1 MKIFKKRIEAFH
13 YEELSQDAKETAKN
27 WFLNDE
33 IRSELCTD
41 NIMEEVRTLFPKS
54 ELKIQYSVSGCQG
67 DGANLYGTLCIRDV
81 LRLLKYDQTERFKE
95 LQGYFSEKEERAIE
109 FYMNYMECVRLKENR
124 KYCYCMADSIDLADS
139 WSETLEDNGI
149 YNINSKLLLKLEN
162 VTIHMISRLCVEFEK
177 EAYDFLC
184 TISDEDMEELCS
196 EMGYLFNEDGSYCDE
211 IPSEESYPELDQYV
225 LDDDRGLCLWLQER
239 EDSDECGDYLIV
251 FWINDT
257 RYYCYV
263 NANSMAAALGIFF
276 QNHPHITYEMIED
289 HMEI

>member
-1 MKIFKKRIEAFH
+1 
-13 YEELSQDAKETAKN
+13 
-27 WFLNDE
+27 
-33 IRSELCTD
+33 
-41 NIMEEVRTLFPKS
+41 MEE
-54 ELKIQYSVSGCQG
+54 
-67 DGANLYGTLCIRDV
+67 
-81 LRLLKYDQTERFKE
+81 
-95 LQGYFSEKEERAIE
+95 
-109 FYMNYMECVRLKENR
+109 M
-124 KYCYCMADSIDLADS
+124 
-139 WSETLEDNGI
+139 
-149 YNINSKLLLKLEN
+149 
-162 VTIHMISRLCVEFEK
+162 
-177 EAYDFLC
+177 
-184 TISDEDMEELCS
+184 CS
-196 EMGYLFNEDGSYCDE
+196 EMGYLFNEDGSYCAE

>member
-81 LRLLKYDQTERFKE
+81 LQLLKYDQTERFKE

-139 WSETLEDNGI
+139 WIETLEDNGI

-162 VTIHMISRLCVEFEK
+162 VTIHIGNFTDVEPRNIAK
-177 EAYDFLC
+177 
-184 TISDEDMEELCS
+184 
-196 EMGYLFNEDGSYCDE
+196 
-211 IPSEESYPELDQYV
+211 
-225 LDDDRGLCLWLQER
+225 
-239 EDSDECGDYLIV
+239 
-251 FWINDT
+251 
-257 RYYCYV
+257 
-263 NANSMAAALGIFF
+263 
-276 QNHPHITYEMIED
+276 
-289 HMEI
+289 

>member
-81 LRLLKYDQTERFKE
+81 LQLLKYDQTERFKE

-139 WSETLEDNGI
+139 WIETLEDNGI
-149 YNINSKLLLKLEN
+149 YNINSTYIQVLRLYMKEELLKKMEPSLKEVFPVDIKDFLYSHPFSFNSEDMKKLLE
-162 VTIHMISRLCVEFEK
+162 T
-177 EAYDFLC
+177 
-184 TISDEDMEELCS
+184 
-196 EMGYLFNEDGSYCDE
+196 GYLSIY
-211 IPSEESYPELDQYV
+211 
-225 LDDDRGLCLWLQER
+225 
-239 EDSDECGDYLIV
+239 
-251 FWINDT
+251 
-257 RYYCYV
+257 
-263 NANSMAAALGIFF
+263 
-276 QNHPHITYEMIED
+276 
-289 HMEI
+289 